1 MTLGCLIY
9 NDSFA
14 IVMWELL
21 SRSDP
26 YKGYEPLL
34 VPLKVA
40 REGTSFSEQK
50 FEPKN
55 ENLITNRFETRN
67 S

>member
-40 REGTSFSEQK
+40 REGTFFQNKNSEQK
-50 FEPKN
+50 LK
-55 ENLITNRFETRN
+55 IYYY
-67 S
+67 